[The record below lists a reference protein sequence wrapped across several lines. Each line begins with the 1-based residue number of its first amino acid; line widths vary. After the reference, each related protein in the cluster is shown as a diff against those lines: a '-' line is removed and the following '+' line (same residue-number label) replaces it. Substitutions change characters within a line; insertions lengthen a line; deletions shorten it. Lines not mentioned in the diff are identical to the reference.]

1 MIIESLYNFMQK
13 VMLFTAYINTN
24 GSFPHPLSAKEE
36 EEYFLAYK
44 NGDQKAKDILVQH
57 NLRLVAHVVKKYASA
72 NEADDLISVGS
83 LGLIKAI
90 NTYKLESGTQ
100 LSTYAA
106 KCIENEIL
114 MLIRQ
119 NKKHK
124 NTVSVEDILSY
135 DDEDNEMSLKDII
148 FEDSMSVEDMIH
160 EEDVSNKLKEVLNK
174 ALSKR
179 EYDIICMRYGFD
191 GYPVMTQ
198 REVANKLGI
207 SRSYISR
214 LEKKS
219 ILTLKN
225 IIKKQDYR

>member
-44 NGDQKAKDILVQH
+44 NGDQKAKDILIQH
-57 NLRLVAHVVKKYASA
+57 NLRLVAHLVKKYASA

-219 ILTLKN
+219 ILTLKK